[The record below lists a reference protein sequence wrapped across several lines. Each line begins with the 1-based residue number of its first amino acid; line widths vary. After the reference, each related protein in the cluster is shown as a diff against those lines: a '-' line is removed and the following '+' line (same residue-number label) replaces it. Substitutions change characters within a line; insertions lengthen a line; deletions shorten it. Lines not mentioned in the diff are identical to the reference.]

1 MADRSGTF
9 RMSFDAETQESSD
22 GVRLSDVGPV
32 IRRLRPY
39 SLRVAVFLLSSA
51 LSAWVFIRIPKLIGQ
66 VIDLFANVMF
76 SSIIKGSSQVDT
88 DQIIPLLLQAAG
100 LLLAGAV
107 LSVFQGFIS
116 SGICSSLTH
125 RLREQIAGHILSVKA
140 DFLNSRSW
148 ESTERLATERI
159 DTVGQS
165 LNIVFSQGLPQVFL
179 LAAIQITL
187 FTIDPMI
194 AMILLL
200 VFPLYELIRRML
212 LIPKRVSY
220 TAESVPVAELFQH
233 IPDIRASGA
242 AESAAASYE
251 TAERAGAKL
260 LRSRALYGSLQ
271 QLLPKFLLG
280 TALAAALAVG
290 VRDGPDNGLTVGALI
305 SVIFYV
311 LKEERPLS
319 DSAQIFSAFGTMAHA
334 MRDLDSFL
342 QIPAEGSDSGAYDVP
357 VEEGAICFDNITF
370 RYPTGSTFV
379 FRDFSCVI
387 PERGIT
393 ALVGATGVGKTT
405 LLNLLLRFYMPQ
417 GGQIRYADRDISN
430 MDLQNYRG
438 MFSVI
443 SQQSVLFDATIADN
457 ISYPQTDAEPDAL
470 YEAAKAAGIEDCI
483 ASLPQG
489 FETMCTAGQSVFS
502 DGEVQQI
509 LLARALFRKS
519 RIIVLDE
526 AFSFVDHDEE
536 ERLFEQIRKIAR
548 DSSVILISHRDSI
561 SSRADTIIHITDQE

>member
-9 RMSFDAETQESSD
+9 RMSFDAETQERSD

-88 DQIIPLLLQAAG
+88 DQLIPLLLQAAG

-212 LIPKRVSY
+212 LIPKRESHP
-220 TAESVPVAELFQH
+220 AESVPVAELFQH

-242 AESAAASYE
+242 AERAAASYE

-260 LRSRALYGSLQ
+260 LRGRALYGSLQ

-290 VRDGPDNGLTVGALI
+290 VRDGLDNGLTVGALI

-342 QIPAEGSDSGAYDVP
+342 QIPEEGSDSGADEVP
-357 VEEGAICFDNITF
+357 VEEGAICFDHITF
-370 RYPTGSTFV
+370 RYPTGSAFV

-387 PERGIT
+387 PERGVT

-405 LLNLLLRFYMPQ
+405 LLNLLLRFYTPQ
-417 GGQIRYADRDISN
+417 GGQIRYADRDVSD
-430 MDLQNYRG
+430 MDLRCYRG

-443 SQQSVLFDATIADN
+443 SQQAVLFDATIADN

-470 YEAAKAAGIEDCI
+470 YAAAKAAGVEDCI
-483 ASLPQG
+483 AALPQG

-502 DGEVQQI
+502 DGQVQQI
-509 LLARALFRKS
+509 LLARALFHKS
-519 RIIVLDE
+519 RIIVLD
-526 AFSFVDHDEE
+526 
-536 ERLFEQIRKIAR
+536 RKGQR
-548 DSSVILISHRDSI
+548 CGHRRHGS
-561 SSRADTIIHITDQE
+561 